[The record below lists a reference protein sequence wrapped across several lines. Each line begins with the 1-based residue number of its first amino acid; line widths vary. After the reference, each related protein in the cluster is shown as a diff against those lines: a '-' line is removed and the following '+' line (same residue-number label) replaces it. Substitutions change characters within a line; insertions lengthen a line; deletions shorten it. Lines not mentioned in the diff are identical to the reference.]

1 MELSPIQLEIQKFS
15 DQSLSFGC
23 IVKYNWE
30 IHRLVS
36 YRKHTIENKPFEDI
50 NIWRWVNF
58 HAWESF
64 IQYNYWHPMT
74 YGRLMYLRHINILE
88 SGDDTIDARFKI
100 DNLFMNNPE
109 QYNQT
114 VLEWD
119 KQTQVVV
126 RDFLLSLP
134 KDA

>member
-1 MELSPIQLEIQKFS
+1 
-15 DQSLSFGC
+15 
-23 IVKYNWE
+23 
-30 IHRLVS
+30 
-36 YRKHTIENKPFEDI
+36 
-50 NIWRWVNF
+50 
-58 HAWESF
+58 
-64 IQYNYWHPMT
+64 MT